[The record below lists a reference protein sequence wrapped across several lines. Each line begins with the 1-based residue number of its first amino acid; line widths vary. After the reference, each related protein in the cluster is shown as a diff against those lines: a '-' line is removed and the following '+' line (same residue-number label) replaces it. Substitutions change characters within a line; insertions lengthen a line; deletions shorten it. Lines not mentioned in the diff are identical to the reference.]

1 LRLTNARLLS
11 RGFVPL
17 DSGMQLRCTAIM
29 ALHRG
34 KAGIAAA
41 GVREHEAWGAICES
55 QCASTYTEG
64 WVAMAM
70 RRRVDK

>member
-1 LRLTNARLLS
+1 
-11 RGFVPL
+11 
-17 DSGMQLRCTAIM
+17 MQLRCTAIM

-41 GVREHEAWGAICES
+41 GVHEHEAWGAICES